1 MGIMSFFKK
10 NKHGKSEEENKL
22 DRLWKLWAQD
32 QAGHPYG
39 DLMTYQ
45 AEVNNGG
52 HHQYFSNVEETG
64 DLSAAMAALES
75 VLSEALQ
82 SNLRT
87 AYEAYLKFE
96 EDEDDEEA
104 AETLE
109 QCDEAFYA
117 GEAEVNRKLTEYAA
131 KLEL

>member
-1 MGIMSFFKK
+1 
-10 NKHGKSEEENKL
+10 
-22 DRLWKLWAQD
+22 
-32 QAGHPYG
+32 
-39 DLMTYQ
+39 
-45 AEVNNGG
+45 
-52 HHQYFSNVEETG
+52 
-64 DLSAAMAALES
+64 MAALES

-104 AETLE
+104 EETLE

-117 GEAEVNRKLTEYAA
+117 GEAEVNRKLADYAA